1 MLPGKF
7 QYVVM
12 VENRLF
18 KPPYTKNSTEGEGSP
33 AVEHGLSMCET
44 LSSIPSTK
52 KKKKETK
59 LPTISEVLHKQSKK
73 L

>member
-44 LSSIPSTK
+44 LSSIPSIEGK
-52 KKKKETK
+52 KKAQINKPSHIGRAIN
-59 LPTISEVLHKQSKK
+59 L
-73 L
+73 